1 MPYVA
6 TIYFVIAGK
15 KLMITGAFG
24 FVGQSFIDWLIK
36 QPPEL
41 HPSKLILVTNSQK
54 NLNNVIREINSEILL
69 SDLGQPWNFD
79 FDCDYLI
86 NLAADGS
93 ANAYSSEASE
103 LFLRISNHM
112 ISWLQKKES
121 VRFFHASS
129 GACEG
134 IKFNNSQIIPEDL
147 KKLFES
153 KKQSLIDSRL
163 NAEDAILQKLSTSS
177 INGSIG
183 RLFSFIGPRI
193 ISKHQYAASSF
204 LAQAQH
210 SKKIRVSGN
219 PNTVRSYLSSDDL
232 SSWIYKAIQLDSKPV
247 IMNFGSKIPVTIGDL
262 ASYIAIKTNAELEL
276 LHPELPSDIY
286 VADNQKTLDL
296 LKVSEGMG
304 WREQIDGVIRS
315 GKDMIL

>member
-1 MPYVA
+1 M
-6 TIYFVIAGK
+6 IAGK

-41 HPSKLILVTNSQK
+41 HPSKLILITNSQK
-54 NLNNVIREINSEILL
+54 NLNKVIGEIDTEIHL
-69 SDLGQPWNFD
+69 SDLGQTWNFD
-79 FDCDYLI
+79 FDCDYLV

-93 ANAYSSEASE
+93 AKAYSSEASE
-103 LFLRISNHM
+103 LFVRISNNM

-134 IKFNNSQIIPEDL
+134 IKFDNSQIIAKDL
-147 KKLFES
+147 KRLLES

-163 NAEDAILQKLSTSS
+163 NAENAIIEKLSTSS
-177 INGSIG
+177 IDGSIG

-204 LAQAQH
+204 LSQAQH
-210 SKKIRVSGN
+210 SKIIRVSGN

-232 SSWIYKAIQLDSKPV
+232 SSWIYKTIQLASKPA
-247 IMNFGSKIPVTIGDL
+247 IMNFGSAIPVKIGDL
-262 ASYIAIKTNAELEL
+262 ATYIANKTNAELEIL
-276 LHPELPSDIY
+276 NPGFPSDVY
-286 VADNQKTLDL
+286 VSDNRKTLDL
-296 LKVSEGMG
+296 LKVSEGLG
-304 WREQIDGVIRS
+304 WQEQIDGVIRS

>member
-1 MPYVA
+1 
-6 TIYFVIAGK
+6 
-15 KLMITGAFG
+15 MITGAFG
-24 FVGQSFIDWLIK
+24 FVGQSFVDWLIR

-41 HPSKLILVTNSQK
+41 HPSKLILITNSQK
-54 NLNNVIREINSEILL
+54 NLNNVIREISTQILV

-79 FDCDYLI
+79 FECDYLI

-103 LFLRISNHM
+103 LFIRISNNM

-121 VRFFHASS
+121 VHFFHASS

-134 IKFNNSQIIPEDL
+134 IKFDNSELIPEDI
-147 KKLFES
+147 KRMFES

-163 NAEDAILQKLSTSS
+163 HSENAILQLLSTSS
-177 INGSIG
+177 IDGSIG

-204 LAQAQH
+204 LAQAHH
-210 SKKIRVSGN
+210 SKRIKVSGN
-219 PNTVRSYLSSDDL
+219 PNTVRSYLSTDDL
-232 SSWIYKAIQLDSKPV
+232 SSWIYKTIQLDSKPA
-247 IMNFGSKIPVTIGDL
+247 IMNIGSAIPVKIGDL
-262 ASYIAIKTNAELEL
+262 ASYIANKTNAELEL
-276 LHPELPSDIY
+276 LNPDLPPDIY
-286 VADNQKTLDL
+286 VSDNRKTLDL

-315 GKDMIL
+315 RKDMIL